1 VRIVFLNPSGE
12 LGGAE
17 TALLELLAALRDARP
32 EWTMSLMASANGP
45 LIDRAARLG
54 IQATA
59 LPFPEP
65 LARLGEWGS
74 RGSLAARMRLA
85 GAACAAAG
93 PVIRYASR
101 LRRQLDALQPDIVH
115 TNGLKMHLLGARCR
129 PNAATL
135 LWHLHDYPDARPL
148 TAALLRA
155 QAHRCSEV
163 LAVSNSVAEHA
174 RGLFGPALAVQTL
187 YNAVDLDRFQPAGT
201 RLDLDALSGLPPLAA
216 GGLHIGLV
224 ATFARWKGHEVFL
237 KALSQLRSEV
247 PFRGY
252 IVGGPIYR
260 TDASQF
266 STRELRDMAA
276 GYGLSD
282 SIGFTGRAD
291 DVPGA
296 LRALDIVVHAS
307 VEPEPFGLAI
317 AEAMACGRPVVVSR
331 AGGAAEIAQGGAL
344 FHSPGNAGELAAR
357 LTELMA
363 DPTLRRSLAA
373 SGRETAVRLFARR
386 HLSDTLIPIY
396 EKRAGAARS

>member
-32 EWTMSLMASANGP
+32 QWTMSLIASAKGP
-45 LIDRAARLG
+45 LIDRAAQLG
-54 IQATA
+54 VQADA
-59 LPFPEP
+59 LPFPAP

-74 RGSLAARMRLA
+74 RGSLAARVRLA
-85 GAACAAAG
+85 AAACAAAG

-101 LRRQLDALQPDIVH
+101 LRRQLDALEPDIVH
-115 TNGLKMHLLGARCR
+115 TNGLKMHLLGARC
-129 PNAATL
+129 PSTGAPL
-135 LWHLHDYPDARPL
+135 VWHLHDYPDARPL

-155 QAHRCSEV
+155 EAHRCSEV
-163 LAVSNSVAEHA
+163 LANSNSVAEHA
-174 RGLFGPALAVQTL
+174 RGLFGPGLPVQTL

-201 RLDLDALSGLPPLAA
+201 RLDLDALAGLPPLAA

-237 KALSQLRSEV
+237 KALSGLRSAV

-252 IVGGPIYR
+252 IVGGPIYE

-266 STRELRDMAA
+266 SMRELRDMAA
-276 GYGLSD
+276 GYGLS
-282 SIGFTGRAD
+282 IGFTGRVD
-291 DVPGA
+291 DVPAA

-344 FHSPGNAGELAAR
+344 FHSPGNAEELAAC

-363 DPTLRRSLAA
+363 DPSLRMSLAV
-373 SGRETAVRLFARR
+373 SGREAAVRLFARR